1 MEASRFVVS
10 TIDLY
15 AELQSDHRVVSYPLD
30 CVVPYFQGIF
40 WSLDR
45 ATCRRGWL
53 FEWISMSITKDRKQ
67 ELIEGFRLGKEDTGS
82 SDVQIAVLTER
93 INALTDHLRSHKKDH
108 SSRRGLLM
116 MVSRR
121 RRLLDYVRSKD
132 PARYVDLITK
142 LGIRK

>member
-1 MEASRFVVS
+1 
-10 TIDLY
+10 
-15 AELQSDHRVVSYPLD
+15 
-30 CVVPYFQGIF
+30 
-40 WSLDR
+40 
-45 ATCRRGWL
+45 
-53 FEWISMSITKDRKQ
+53 MSITRDRKDELVQ
-67 ELIEGFRLGKEDTGS
+67 EFRQSEGDTGS

-93 INALTDHLRSHKKDH
+93 INALTEHLRGHNKDH

-132 PARYVDLITK
+132 PARYVELITR